1 MADPYNITVDD
12 ILTGRNTGQSV
23 SEMVDQI
30 FQMGPAGSF
39 DTAIGNTIF
48 GLNHR
53 QQPPAILNNRDH
65 YGYTFFTRPRMNMTD
80 ENLRT
85 QRRFGPLL
93 TQVDYSLQRAIRC
106 TLDPDLAWADNP
118 VSCSL
123 IDRQQA
129 FIPILSNTLLS
140 MTGWPDLEAMTFTAH
155 EGIYKES
162 FSIVDSVVDRYETY
176 DITANF
182 RNMPGDPITLLFL
195 TWLYYESYVYLGE
208 IVPYPDM
215 LINNEIDYQTRI
227 YRLVM
232 DPDKRRVQG
241 IAACGA
247 AFPTTC
253 PIGAK
258 FNFESDQP
266 LNKNMD
272 QISITFRCAGAMY
285 NDDILIDEF
294 NRTQGLFNSH
304 MNPSNFS
311 GFGQNTRNLTGYRM
325 LQLNELEL
333 FNNAGYPRIDPVTYE
348 LQWWIDSQT
357 YQRMLPFLTY
367 QQGLTTHLAS
377 PTR

>member
-12 ILTGRNTGQSV
+12 ILAESNSGIAV
-23 SEMVDQI
+23 SDIVDQI
-30 FQMGPAGSF
+30 FQLGPAGSF

-80 ENLRT
+80 DNLRT
-85 QRRFGPLL
+85 QRRFTPLL
-93 TQVDYSLQRAIRC
+93 TQRDYSLQRAIRC
-106 TLDPDLAWADNP
+106 TLDPDLAWADSP

-129 FIPILSNTLLS
+129 FIPILSNSLLS
-140 MTGWPDLEAMTFTAH
+140 MSGWPDLEALTFTAH

-162 FSIVDSVVDRYETY
+162 FSIVDSVVERYETY
-176 DITANF
+176 DITATF
-182 RNMPGDPITLLFL
+182 RNLPGDPITLLFL
-195 TWLYYESYVYLGE
+195 TWLFYESYVYLGNM
-208 IVPYPDM
+208 VPYPDM
-215 LINNEIDYQTRI
+215 LINNEVDYNTRI

-247 AFPTTC
+247 SFPTTC

-258 FNFESDQP
+258 FNFEHDQP

-272 QISITFRCAGAMY
+272 QLTITFRCMGAMY

-294 NRTQGLFNSH
+294 NRTQAQFNSN
-304 MNPSNFS
+304 MAATNFTGSGWTTTNPAY
-311 GFGQNTRNLTGYRM
+311 QL
-325 LQLNELEL
+325 LQANELEL
-333 FNNAGYPRIDPVTYE
+333 FNNTGYPRIDPATYE
-348 LQWWIDSQT
+348 LQWWVDKTQ
-357 YQRMLPFLTY
+357 Y
-367 QQGLTTHLAS
+367 QQVLPLLNIKNQLRGIAS
-377 PTR
+377 NG